1 MPLATASVI
10 LQDYSLEIGLLPLVA
25 SGAATGTSNRT
36 VSEVTLTTHTTTAT
50 VGSNSIT
57 LGLIPTFT
65 VNSGSFIIREG
76 SGLSFSTGT
85 TGARAR
91 RHCIV
96 SADVTIN
103 SAAAAGSTT
112 ISVIGLDKD
121 IPAGATAVYPIIASS
136 ANDGITTTGL
146 YPLAGVTQIDLAN
159 QETQVDTTNFQ
170 SGSGTEMALVRVAR
184 TYTVSG
190 IALAGDEVLENII
203 KPVAGFRGFMFN
215 RELYAVAMFPDGERL
230 RGVAKITAFNMP
242 ANQNEVKKYSFNL
255 AFQGRQFYWDAPYVF
270 A

>member
-25 SGAATGTSNRT
+25 SGAATGTSNRVIST
-36 VSEVTLTTHTTTAT
+36 VTLTTSSAT
-50 VGSNSIT
+50 NVGGTSVGYSAPT
-57 LGLIPTFT
+57 IPGGTSFT
-65 VNSGSFIIREG
+65 IREG
-76 SGLSFSTGT
+76 SGLSFIPAS
-85 TGARAR
+85 GARAR

-96 SADVTIN
+96 SADKEITNNTRSIEVQ
-103 SAAAAGSTT
+103 
-112 ISVIGLDKD
+112 GLDKD
-121 IPAGATAVYPIIASS
+121 IPANSTLVYPIIGQSV
-136 ANDGITTTGL
+136 NDGITTTGL
-146 YPLAGVTQIDLAN
+146 YPLAGITQIDLAN

-184 TYTVSG
+184 SYTISG

-203 KPVAGFRGFMFN
+203 KPVAGFKGFMFN
-215 RELYAVAMFPDGERL
+215 REIYAVAMFPDGERL

-255 AFQGRQFYWDAPYVF
+255 TFQGRAFAWDAPYIF

>member
-10 LQDYSLEIGLLPLVA
+10 LQDYSLEIGLLPLVS
-25 SGAATGTSNRT
+25 SGAAAGTSNRT
-36 VSEVTLTTHTTTAT
+36 VETITLTTSSTTSVGGTSIAYSAPTFPTALTTAGIT
-50 VGSNSIT
+50 SIT
-57 LGLIPTFT
+57 L
-65 VNSGSFIIREG
+65 REG
-76 SGLSFSTGT
+76 SGLSFITAS
-85 TGARAR
+85 GARAR
-91 RHCIV
+91 RHCLV
-96 SADVTIN
+96 SQDTTIANTVTGTIN
-103 SAAAAGSTT
+103 
-112 ISVIGLDKD
+112 VQGLDKD
-121 IPAGATAVYPIIASS
+121 VPTGSTLVYPVIGQSV
-136 ANDGITTTGL
+136 NDGITTTGL
-146 YPLAGVTQIDLAN
+146 YPLAGITQIDLAN

-170 SGSGTEMALVRVAR
+170 SGSGTEMALIRVAR

-203 KPVAGFRGFMFN
+203 KPVSGFKGFMFN